1 MAIRLNKVVRDLNIT
16 FDRAINFLEEKG
28 IQLEGGAN
36 AKISDEQYDMLV
48 NEFSSDKKLKTDSE
62 KISQGRQNKDR
73 SKQPTIAIDDYKPK
87 DEDNEIKTTIP
98 DDKQPQIK
106 TVGHI
111 NLDEINGHKKTQKD
125 LSANA
130 ERSQKMKNDGKT
142 MPAFCRFPQ
151 KARAKVLPLVPHNH
165 DFPPVVITCTV
176 FILPCDAH
184 FVNGV
189 LKIFL

>member
-62 KISQGRQNKDR
+62 KISQVRQNKDR
-73 SKQPTIAIDDYKPK
+73 SKPQTVAIDDYKPK

-111 NLDEINGHKKTQKD
+111 NLDEINGHKKTQK
-125 LSANA
+125 A
-130 ERSQKMKNDGKT
+130 EDRDVAPAEQTKT
-142 MPAFCRFPQ
+142 TAQTAETTAMPQQMPAEEPQ
-151 KARAKVLPLVPHNH
+151 EPAVEKDEIKQSEEPKADSQP
-165 DFPPVVITCTV
+165 
-176 FILPCDAH
+176 
-184 FVNGV
+184 GQ
-189 LKIFL
+189 